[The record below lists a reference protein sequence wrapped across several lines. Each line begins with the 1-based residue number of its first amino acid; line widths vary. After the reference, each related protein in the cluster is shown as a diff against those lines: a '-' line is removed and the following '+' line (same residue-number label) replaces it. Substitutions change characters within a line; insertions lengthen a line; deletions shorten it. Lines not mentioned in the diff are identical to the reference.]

1 MKTNNMHINI
11 YLCKNTVETSCR
23 AEEQAIKFVKNLVG
37 IQAMRQALQRPTFA
51 IIKCI
56 LK

>member
-11 YLCKNTVETSCR
+11 YLCKNTVETSCW

-37 IQAMRQALQRPTFA
+37 I
-51 IIKCI
+51 
-56 LK
+56 